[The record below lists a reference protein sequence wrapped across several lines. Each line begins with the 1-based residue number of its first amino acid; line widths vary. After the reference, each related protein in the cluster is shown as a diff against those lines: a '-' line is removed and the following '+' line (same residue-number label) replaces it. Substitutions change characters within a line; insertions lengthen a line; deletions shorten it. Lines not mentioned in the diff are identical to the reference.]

1 MRFSTLCLPVLAMVI
16 ATAQASTFAQTE
28 THPDEHLGTVS
39 FAVSCTPA
47 VQPSFNRG
55 VALLHD
61 FWYAEADAQFHRI
74 AVADPSCA
82 MAHWG
87 LAMSLF
93 HQIWNRPGDHAMQ
106 VGWEEMQKAESLSP
120 KTEREREYIAALSSF
135 YKPGPQDFMARV
147 TAYSAAMG
155 ALYKQFPDD
164 VDAGAF
170 YALSLLASK
179 APNDT
184 GLTHDRQ
191 ALSILTPLYARYPDN
206 PGLDHYIVHSC
217 DNPAMAADGLK
228 AADHYLLIAPSGP
241 HAAHM
246 PGHIYARLGL
256 WQKDIDSQLASI
268 HASEV
273 AETNHESGLMDKPHS
288 FDFLAYAYL
297 QSGQDAAA
305 LKLQQKMRSVLSS
318 IDSMP
323 GMAATHRP
331 GMSAYYL
338 SEFPAVYAIEMRDWQ
353 AAAALQ
359 VVADAPPDIAQ
370 ETWWARAIADGHL
383 HHATAARLDRKNYD
397 ALTEKIRKGK
407 DSFLADSTGAQ
418 IAREEVVAWTS
429 FAQKQ
434 NDEALQHM
442 QAAADLQDKVGQGE
456 VDIPAREML
465 GDMLLE
471 LHRPQDAL
479 AAYRIAL
486 KLSPNRFN
494 GLYHAGLA
502 AEQSGDKAAAGQ
514 YFAQLLKS
522 TQDGASS
529 ARPELATARTFLS
542 SQTAASTG
550 NGGK

>member
-1 MRFSTLCLPVLAMVI
+1 MRVTTFLFLI
-16 ATAQASTFAQTE
+16 TAVSVAAHSSASAQTE
-28 THPDEHLGTVS
+28 QHPDEHLGTVS
-39 FAVSCTPA
+39 FAVSCLPS
-47 VQPSFNRG
+47 VQQSFNRG

-74 AVADPSCA
+74 IASDPSCA

-87 LAMSLF
+87 LAMTFF
-93 HQIWNRPGDHAMQ
+93 HQIWGRPNEHAMQ
-106 VGWEEMQKAESLSP
+106 TGWEEMQKAEALSA

-135 YKPGPQDFMARV
+135 YKPGSQDFMARV
-147 TAYSAAMG
+147 SAYSAAMG
-155 ALYKQFPDD
+155 ALYRKFPDD

-179 APNDT
+179 APDDT
-184 GLTHDRQ
+184 GLTHDHE
-191 ALSILTPLYARYPDN
+191 ALAVLAPLYAKYPDN
-206 PGLDHYIVHSC
+206 PGLDHYVIHAC
-217 DNPAMAADGLK
+217 DNPSMAADGLK

-273 AETNHESGLMDKPHS
+273 AEANHEAGMMDEPHS
-288 FDFLAYAYL
+288 FDFLAYAFL

-305 LKLQQKMRSVLSS
+305 QKLQEKMRSVLSG
-318 IDSMP
+318 IDAMP
-323 GMAATHRP
+323 GMSALHRP

-338 SEFPAVYAIEMRDWQ
+338 SEFPAIYAIEMRDWKS
-353 AAAALQ
+353 AAALEP
-359 VVADAPPDIAQ
+359 VADAPPEAAQ

-383 HHATAARLDRKNYD
+383 QHAEAARTDRKQFI
-397 ALTEKIRKGK
+397 ALTDKIRKGK
-407 DSFLADSTGAQ
+407 DAFIADSTSAQ
-418 IAREEVVAWTS
+418 IMGEEVIAWTS
-429 FAQKQ
+429 FAEKQ
-434 NDEALQHM
+434 DDDALRHM
-442 QAAADLQDKVGQGE
+442 RAAADLQDKVGQGE

-471 LHRPQDAL
+471 LHRPQEAL
-479 AAYRIAL
+479 ASYRVAL

-494 GLYHAGLA
+494 GLYHAGVA
-502 AEQSGDKAAAGQ
+502 AEQAGDKAAAAQ
-514 YFAQLLKS
+514 YFAELLKT
-522 TQDGASS
+522 TQDGAHSE
-529 ARPELATARTFLS
+529 RPELTNARAFLS
-542 SQTAASTG
+542 SNSSSSG